1 MLKKAVVL
9 TVVLVLPLVFV
20 MRLMLGGVT
29 YAAGFTVIVDGK
41 QLEIAGVIDNGRTLV
56 PLRAVFEALGTQV
69 TYDQG
74 VIAVAGS
81 QADVRLRVGSRTADV
96 NGRPHLLDVPSRIV
110 DGRTMVPFRF
120 LAEALDCKVEWKPAG
135 RTVVIT
141 SPGAPGTG
149 KKPPTPPAAG
159 MTKDF
164 GFNLFA
170 ALAKEDAG
178 ENIFVSP
185 VSVALALSMVYNGAD
200 TETKKA
206 MAEVL
211 GVQGVSVEDLN
222 KTNQALLKA
231 LNSPAPGVRLDVA
244 NSLWA
249 KQDAV
254 FVAEFLETVKR
265 YYSAEVAELDFIA
278 PEAPAVINKW
288 VQDKTNGKIDKI
300 VERIDP
306 DDVMYLIN
314 AIYFLGTWTTEFDR
328 AETRE
333 QPFYPAGRAREQ
345 VPMMSKSGDFRYF
358 RDANFEAV
366 ELPYGKDQSAGMY
379 IFLPSRDSNLEE
391 FQRNL
396 NAANWTMW
404 QSRFATKEGR
414 ISLPRFSI
422 EYEKTLNEILSG
434 MGMGIA
440 FQPYAADFSKL
451 LTPPPQA
458 YIGEVKHKAV
468 VDVDE
473 RGTEAAAVTSISV
486 RVVSL
491 RPDET
496 FNMVVDRPFFFAI
509 VDKQTDT
516 LLFMGSVTHP

>member
-1 MLKKAVVL
+1 MRKF
-9 TVVLVLPLVFV
+9 LVLALVLA
-20 MRLMLGGVT
+20 MCLMLGGVT
-29 YAAGFTVIVDGK
+29 YAAGPTVVLDGK
-41 QLEIAGVIDNGRTLV
+41 PLETAGVIDNGRTLV
-56 PLRAVFEALGTQV
+56 PLRAVFEAMGAQV

-74 VIAVAGS
+74 IIDVAGS
-81 QADVRLRVGSRTADV
+81 QASVRLHVGRQTAYV
-96 NGRPHLLDVPSRIV
+96 NGQSHLLDVPARIV

-120 LAEALDCKVEWKPAG
+120 VAEALDCKVEWKPAA

-141 SPGAPGTG
+141 RPGVPGTG
-149 KKPPTPPAAG
+149 EKPPAPPTAG
-159 MTKDF
+159 TTKDF

-185 VSVALALSMVYNGAD
+185 ASVALALSMVYNGAD
-200 TETKKA
+200 TQTKKA

-222 KTNQALLKA
+222 KANQALLKA
-231 LNSPAPGVRLDVA
+231 LNSPAPGVKLDVA

-249 KQDAV
+249 KQDVV
-254 FVAEFLETVKR
+254 FVAEFLETVKH
-265 YYSAEVAELDFIA
+265 YYGAEIAKLDFNA

-288 VQDKTNGKIDKI
+288 VQDQTNGKIDGI
-300 VERIDP
+300 VDRIDP
-306 DDVMYLIN
+306 DDVMYLLN
-314 AIYFLGTWTTEFDR
+314 AVYFLGTWTTEFDK
-328 AETRE
+328 AETRD
-333 QPFYPAGRAREQ
+333 QPFYPTGRAQKQ
-345 VPMMSKSGDFRYF
+345 VPMMLQSGDFRYF
-358 RDANFEAV
+358 RDAKFEAL
-366 ELPYGKDQSAGMY
+366 ELPYGKDRSAGMY

-396 NAANWTMW
+396 NAGNWAQW

-451 LTPPPQA
+451 FTPPPRA

-473 RGTEAAAVTSISV
+473 RGTEAAAVTSVSV
-486 RVVSL
+486 EVTSL
-491 RPDET
+491 RPDEP

-509 VDKQTDT
+509 VDKETGT
-516 LLFMGSVTHP
+516 VLFMGSVANP